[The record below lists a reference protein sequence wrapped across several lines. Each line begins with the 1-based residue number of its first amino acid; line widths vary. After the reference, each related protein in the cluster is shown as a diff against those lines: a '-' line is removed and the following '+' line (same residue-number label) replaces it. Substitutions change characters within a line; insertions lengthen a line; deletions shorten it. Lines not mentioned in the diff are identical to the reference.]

1 MKSFIAFLLD
11 LEAWIESKQ
20 KQSCNFFLQK
30 KLWLCPNPLKRAVSL
45 TSNAP
50 IGALVIICLRAKT
63 YLYNTDY
70 HKRNV
75 VTTTGSK
82 RQRIFNTFRSF
93 GLQMVLDDLSA
104 KLHGNLLK
112 EGSSTGSTPLGL
124 LLEAPI

>member
-1 MKSFIAFLLD
+1 MKSFIAFRSTCYNLS
-11 LEAWIESKQ
+11 A
-20 KQSCNFFLQK
+20 
-30 KLWLCPNPLKRAVSL
+30 R
-45 TSNAP
+45 
-50 IGALVIICLRAKT
+50 KT

-82 RQRIFNTFRSF
+82 RQRIFNSFRSF

-112 EGSSTGSTPLGL
+112 EERLYWLHPARPFIRGPHLNVSRGIKLLPLSL
-124 LLEAPI
+124 SFCPSLSLSLSHSHSLRFTQSLSFTL